1 MTLARL
7 LPPVIRLL
15 AGVPSLPVTDLP
27 GPGPVVAFANHSSH
41 LDFLLLWAAWPSAWR
56 PRFRPVAG
64 RDYWESTPLRR
75 RLARDVF
82 RALLI
87 ERQRV
92 TVAANPL
99 PAMTAALD
107 AGDSLLLFPEGTRG
121 DGHAVAPF
129 RAGLYHLARQRP
141 EIPLVPL
148 YLQNLNRILPKGH
161 LLPVPLLASL
171 SAGPAMHLLPD
182 EPREVFLA
190 RTHAAVVALAST

>member
-1 MTLARL
+1 MSLSRL

-15 AGVPSLPVTDLP
+15 AGVPLLPATELP

-64 RDYWESTPLRR
+64 RDYWEASALRR

-99 PAMTAALD
+99 PLMAAALD
-107 AGDSLLLFPEGTRG
+107 AGDSILLFPEGTRG

-129 RAGLYHLARQRP
+129 RAGLYHLARHRP
-141 EIPLVPL
+141 EVPLVPL

-171 SAGPAMHLLPD
+171 AAGPPLFLGPD
-182 EPREVFLA
+182 EPRDVFLNRA
-190 RTHAAVVALAST
+190 HAAVVALAST